1 MARKYFTNFLARVND
16 ALYADSGEQV
26 PELVG
31 EVIAACN
38 AGLLDNIGYEHLI
51 YLLSDC
57 C

>member
-31 EVIAACN
+31 EVIAAFN
-38 AGLLDNIGYEHLI
+38 AELLDNIGYEHLI